1 MSEYIILFGLGLLV
15 TILGIINMSGNL
27 STIHWYHRKRVS
39 EENRKP
45 FGKLVGLG
53 TVIIGLGTI
62 LLGIFLILTE
72 IFSKPVFAV
81 IGSSI
86 VIISIIIG
94 LAISFYSMKKY
105 NHGIF

>member
-39 EENRKP
+39 EENRTP

-53 TVIIGLGTI
+53 TLIIGLALIVYGI
-62 LLGIFLILTE
+62 LLAIYNATHWEALT
-72 IFSKPVFAV
+72 V
-81 IGSSI
+81 IGAA
-86 VIISIIIG
+86 VLIISMLVG
-94 LAISFYSMKKY
+94 LAISFYAMKKY
-105 NHGIF
+105 NGGIF